1 MSKVKKILAMLM
13 AVVMTLGM
21 CVTAFAA
28 NGTAT
33 ITVSGLASTGTNTV
47 KYYKILT
54 PDVNAASGYKIT
66 DGVTLKD
73 FTDAKTFI
81 DAGVDNQKAA
91 LLDKSSVLGTGT
103 EVTPSPDN
111 TTFTATVEAGYYA
124 VFITNTPAEGDPE
137 IVYTNPMI
145 VSVEYNKATKVEGGY
160 EYDAVQ
166 GVNSSVVAK
175 YTTIPTT
182 KTADDEDGVVEI
194 GREVTYTVKTYVPSG
209 DMEYYTITDTLTGA
223 DYVENSETVTIGD
236 DEVTP
241 DSVVY
246 DTESDPQT
254 LTITLT
260 NHVKGNE
267 GKLVVITYKA
277 IVTDTRVNNTVV
289 PGDGTHSFNPD
300 EKWLFTG
307 AIKLTKT
314 GEGDDASGLNNAKFV
329 VYRDSDSKFLNI
341 KEDGSYEW
349 VEDEANAEIFTTNT
363 VNGDNGVIV
372 INGLDKGKYWF
383 KEVEAPEGYSINTQP
398 VDVTID
404 DDNLTSETIQVAN
417 PAGNSMA
424 DTKLSSL
431 PSTGG
436 IGTTIFT
443 IGGCAI
449 MIVAAGLY
457 FATRKKT
464 EK

>member
-33 ITVSGLASTGTNTV
+33 ITVSGLASTGINTV
-47 KYYKILT
+47 HYYKILT
-54 PDVNAASGYKIT
+54 PNVNEESGYSIV
-66 DGVTLKD
+66 DGVTLNGYESAKEFLTADIKD
-73 FTDAKTFI
+73 
-81 DAGVDNQKAA
+81 QKAA
-91 LLDKSSVLGTGT
+91 LENESELGTKLSDGSVSDT
-103 EVTPSPDN
+103 V
-111 TTFTATVEAGYYA
+111 FTATVEAGYYA

-145 VSVEYNKATKVEGGY
+145 VSVEYNKASKVEGGY
-160 EYDAVQ
+160 KYDAVQ

-209 DMEYYTITDTLTGA
+209 DMKYYTITDTLTGA
-223 DYVENSETVTIGD
+223 DYIENSETVTIGD
-236 DEVTP
+236 DDVTP
-241 DSVVY
+241 DLVVY

-260 NHVKGNE
+260 NHVEGNE

-277 IVTDTRVNNTVV
+277 IVTDTRVNNIVV
-289 PGDGTHSFNPD
+289 PGDGTHSFNPA

-314 GEGDDASGLNNAKFV
+314 GEGDDTSGLNNAKFV
-329 VYRDSDSKFLNI
+329 VYRDSDKKFLNI

-349 VEDEANAEIFTTNT
+349 VENEANAKIFTTSA
-363 VNGDNGVIV
+363 VDEANGVIV

-383 KEVEAPEGYSINTQP
+383 KEVEAPEGYSINKDP
-398 VDVTID
+398 VDVTIG
-404 DDNLTSETIQVAN
+404 DDNLTSETIQVAL
-417 PAGNSMA
+417 PAENSMA